1 MSFNQA
7 PMKGI
12 GTPTKGT
19 KSSPRNPM
27 FLRALLVWLVMV
39 SYLNRPIAFSTGW
52 GRVRSIK

>member
-1 MSFNQA
+1 
-7 PMKGI
+7 
-12 GTPTKGT
+12 
-19 KSSPRNPM
+19 M